1 MFAMLLGLPLAA
13 RAQSGSPVGTP
24 LPPSPSAQSSPAP
37 TASPGD
43 SLSGTWHTDAVTE
56 ADLVAAFVAGG
67 GNETDGRDFFGQLG
81 HFDSVR
87 NTQYAVIGARFVDGL
102 LTGLEGG
109 DGAPEVQGGQDTYEV
124 SADGVLTMTDTE
136 SPFCVGHYG
145 ITLSGD
151 RLLLRALDPFDSTCG
166 PYGATLFG
174 SFPFHRDPAFAPD
187 GPATALP
194 PNGVYQSS
202 VTADD
207 LQTKGVAQEDAS
219 ARQGLVSWTLQDG
232 KGSFDRDNGEPPC
245 AMTYRLQG
253 SIRPCHL

>member
-1 MFAMLLGLPLAA
+1 MHAAQRAPIARGAGSCRVAGALMFAMLLGLPLAA

-24 LPPSPSAQSSPAP
+24 LPPSASAQSSPAP
-37 TASPGD
+37 TASSGD
-43 SLSGTWHTDAVTE
+43 SLPGTWHTDAVTE

-124 SADGVLTMTDTE
+124 SADGFLTMTDTE
-136 SPFCVGHYG
+136 NPFCVGHYG

-151 RLLLRALDPFDSTCG
+151 RLV
-166 PYGATLFG
+166 
-174 SFPFHRDPAFAPD
+174 
-187 GPATALP
+187 LP
-194 PNGVYQSS
+194 PWTCSTPLADL
-202 VTADD
+202 TAPPYSGASRSTGTQR
-207 LQTKGVAQEDAS
+207 LQRMAPP
-219 ARQGLVSWTLQDG
+219 
-232 KGSFDRDNGEPPC
+232 PPC
-245 AMTYRLQG
+245 RPTG
-253 SIRPCHL
+253 STSRA